1 MASSS
6 RTAQGRG
13 GKAPALNPQ
22 DAVAE
27 LEAYFANAGSGAIIS
42 NVFWSLAV
50 IVALLLARRALGSV
64 LDKRLSDAAGRY
76 RWHKAL
82 RTATW
87 VVIGVI
93 VAAIWLDGVSGLA
106 TIVAVVAAG
115 LAIALR
121 DPIVDLGG
129 WLYISTRHPLRVGDR
144 VSIAGE
150 RGDVVD
156 IGLFVLSLMQLG
168 DGVSG
173 PRQTTGRLVLVPNKF
188 IFTQPLVN
196 ESLVFDYIWR
206 EIPVVVTFESD
217 WQRAKQILIDA
228 VQRHSS
234 HLTPAAEAQTRA
246 AVTQYMVAQGSFEP
260 RVYTRAV
267 SHGVELTMR
276 FLSEIRRPREM
287 EEAIWEDVLPAFEA
301 EPRIDL
307 AYPTSR
313 VYRNTEEG
321 KAGLGGPGTVSSEQ

>member
-1 MASSS
+1 
-6 RTAQGRG
+6 
-13 GKAPALNPQ
+13 LNP
-22 DAVAE
+22 DDVIAE
-27 LEAYFANAGSGAIIS
+27 LEAYFANAGSGMIIS

-50 IVALLLARRALGSV
+50 VVALMLVRRAIGSI
-64 LDKRLSDAAGRY
+64 LDKRLGDAAERY
-76 RWHKAL
+76 RWHKVL

-87 VVIGVI
+87 LVIGVI
-93 VAAIWLDGVSGLA
+93 VAAIWLDGVAGLA

-129 WLYISTRHPLRVGDR
+129 WLYITTCHPLRVGDR

-156 IGLFVLSLMQLG
+156 IGLFVFSLMQLG
-168 DGVSG
+168 DGVTG

-188 IFTQPLVN
+188 IFTHPLIN

-217 WQRAKQILIDA
+217 WQRAKQILSEV
-228 VQRHSS
+228 VQRHSGDLAP
-234 HLTPAAEAQTRA
+234 HAEAQTRA
-246 AVTQYMVAQGSFEP
+246 AVTQYMLAQGSFEP

-267 SHGVELTMR
+267 DHGVELTMR

-287 EEAIWEDVLPAFEA
+287 EEAIWEDVLLAFEA

-313 VYRNTEEG
+313 VYRNNEEG
-321 KAGLGGPGTVSSEQ
+321 KAGLGGPGNDE

>member
-1 MASSS
+1 M
-6 RTAQGRG
+6 
-13 GKAPALNPQ
+13 NPEEII
-22 DAVAE
+22 AE
-27 LEAYFANAGSGAIIS
+27 LEAYFAGAGSARIVS
-42 NVFWSLAV
+42 NVLWSLAAV
-50 IVALLLARRALGSV
+50 VALLLARRAIGAV
-64 LDKRLSDAAGRY
+64 LDKRLSDAAERY

-87 VVIGVI
+87 IVIGVI
-93 VAAIWLDGVSGLA
+93 VAAIWLDGVAGLA

-156 IGLFVLSLMQLG
+156 IGLFVFSLMQLG
-168 DGVSG
+168 DGVTG

-188 IFTQPLVN
+188 VFTNPLIN

-217 WQRAKQILIDA
+217 WQRAKLILSEI
-228 VQRHSS
+228 VRRHTD
-234 HLTPAAEAQTRA
+234 HLAPHAEAQTRA

-260 RVYTRAV
+260 RVFTRAV
-267 SHGVELTMR
+267 NHGIELTMR

-287 EEAIWEDVLPAFEA
+287 EEAIWEDVLRAFEA

-321 KAGLGGPGTVSSEQ
+321 KPELGGPMSGDQ

>member
-1 MASSS
+1 M
-6 RTAQGRG
+6 
-13 GKAPALNPQ
+13 NPQ

-50 IVALLLARRALGSV
+50 IVALLLARRAIGAM
-64 LDKRLSDAAGRY
+64 LDRRLSDPAERY

-87 VVIGVI
+87 VVIGVL
-93 VAAIWLDGVSGLA
+93 VAAIWLDGIAGLA

-144 VSIAGE
+144 ISIAGE

-156 IGLFVLSLMQLG
+156 IGLFVFSLMQVG

-188 IFTQPLVN
+188 VFTNPLIN

-217 WQRAKQILIDA
+217 WQRAKQILIDT
-228 VQRHSS
+228 VQRHSG
-234 HLTPAAEAQTRA
+234 HLAPEAEAQTRA

-260 RVYTRAV
+260 RVFTRAV
-267 SHGVELTMR
+267 DHGVELTMR

-313 VYRNTEEG
+313 VYRNNEEG

>member
-1 MASSS
+1 M
-6 RTAQGRG
+6 
-13 GKAPALNPQ
+13 
-22 DAVAE
+22 
-27 LEAYFANAGSGAIIS
+27 EAYFANAGSSIILG
-42 NVFWSLAV
+42 NVLWSLAV
-50 IVALLLARRALGSV
+50 IVGLLVARRAIGSV
-64 LDKRLSDAAGRY
+64 LDKRFTSSAERY

-82 RTATW
+82 RTVTW

-93 VAAIWLDGVSGLA
+93 VTAIWLDGVSGLA

-156 IGLFVLSLMQLG
+156 IGLFVFSLMQLG

-188 IFTQPLVN
+188 VFTHPLIN

-217 WQRAKQILIDA
+217 WQRAKQILSEI
-228 VQRHSS
+228 VQRHTG
-234 HLTPAAEAQTRA
+234 HLAPHAEAQTHA

-260 RVYTRAV
+260 RIYTRAV
-267 SHGVELTMR
+267 DHGVELTMR

-287 EEAIWEDVLPAFEA
+287 EEAIWEDVLRAFEA

-313 VYRNTEEG
+313 VYRNSEEG
-321 KAGLGGPGTVSSEQ
+321 KPGLGGPGNG

>member
-1 MASSS
+1 M
-6 RTAQGRG
+6 
-13 GKAPALNPQ
+13 NPE
-22 DAVAE
+22 DAINE
-27 LEAYFANAGSGAIIS
+27 LTAYFATAGSAQIIA
-42 NVFWSLAV
+42 NVIWSVAV
-50 IVALLLARRALGSV
+50 VVLLLLARRAADRV
-64 LDKRLSDAAGRY
+64 VDKRLQDPASRY

-82 RTATW
+82 RTVSWITILAL
-87 VVIGVI
+87 VGAV
-93 VAAIWLDGVSGLA
+93 WLEGLEGLA
-106 TIVAVVAAG
+106 TIVAIVAAG

-129 WLYISTRHPLRVGDR
+129 WLYISGRHPLRLGDR
-144 VSIAGE
+144 ISIAGE

-156 IGLFVLSLMQLG
+156 IGLFAFSLMQLG

-188 IFTQPLVN
+188 IFTQPLIN

-206 EIPVVVTFESD
+206 EVPVVVTFESD
-217 WQRAKQILIDA
+217 WQRAKQILSETI
-228 VQRHSS
+228 QRHSA
-234 HLTPAAEAQTRA
+234 HLAPEAEAQTSA
-246 AVTQYMVAQGSFEP
+246 AVSQYMVAQRSFEP

-267 SHGVELTMR
+267 DHGVELTMR

-287 EEAIWEDVLPAFEA
+287 EEAIWEDVLLAFAA

-313 VYRNTEEG
+313 VVRNTEEG
-321 KAGLGGPGTVSSEQ
+321 KPALGGPGAVSGEQ

>member
-1 MASSS
+1 M
-6 RTAQGRG
+6 
-13 GKAPALNPQ
+13 NPQ
-22 DAVAE
+22 DVVAE
-27 LEAYFANAGSGAIIS
+27 LDAYFANAGSGMIIS

-50 IVALLLARRALGSV
+50 IVLLLFARRAIGSL
-64 LDKRLSDAAGRY
+64 LDRRLSDAAERY
-76 RWHKAL
+76 RWHKVL

-87 VVIGVI
+87 IVIGVI

-156 IGLFVLSLMQLG
+156 IGLFVFSLMQLG
-168 DGVSG
+168 DGVTG

-188 IFTQPLVN
+188 VFTNPLIN

-217 WQRAKQILIDA
+217 WQRAKQILNDA
-228 VQRHSS
+228 VQRHSG
-234 HLTPAAEAQTRA
+234 HLAPHAELQTRA

-260 RVYTRAV
+260 RVYTRAID
-267 SHGVELTMR
+267 HGVELTMR

-287 EEAIWEDVLPAFEA
+287 EEAIWEDVLRAFET

-321 KAGLGGPGTVSSEQ
+321 KAGLGGPRSGNQ

>member
-1 MASSS
+1 M
-6 RTAQGRG
+6 
-13 GKAPALNPQ
+13 NPQ
-22 DAVAE
+22 DVIVE
-27 LEAYFANAGSGAIIS
+27 LEAYFANAGSGMILS

-50 IVALLLARRALGSV
+50 MVALLLVRRAIGSV
-64 LDKRLSDAAGRY
+64 LDKRLGDAAERY

-82 RTATW
+82 RMATW

-129 WLYISTRHPLRVGDR
+129 WLYITTRHPLRVGDR
-144 VSIAGE
+144 ISIAGE

-156 IGLFVLSLMQLG
+156 IGLFVFTLMQLG
-168 DGVSG
+168 DGVTG
-173 PRQTTGRLVLVPNKF
+173 PRQSTGRLALVPNKF
-188 IFTQPLVN
+188 IFTQPLIN
-196 ESLVFDYIWR
+196 ESLVFDFIWR

-217 WQRAKQILIDA
+217 WQRAKQILTEI
-228 VQRHSS
+228 VQRHSA
-234 HLTPAAEAQTRA
+234 HLAPQAEAQTRI
-246 AVTQYMVAQGSFEP
+246 AVTQYMVAQGSFDP
-260 RVYTRAV
+260 QVYTRAV
-267 SHGVELTMR
+267 NHGVELTMR

-287 EEAIWEDVLPAFEA
+287 EEAIWEDVLRAFES
-301 EPRIDL
+301 EPKIDL
-307 AYPTSR
+307 AYTTSR

-321 KAGLGGPGTVSSEQ
+321 KPALGGPARAEASVEQPRVE

>member
-1 MASSS
+1 MAS
-6 RTAQGRG
+6 AGRG
-13 GKAPALNPQ
+13 AILSNAL
-22 DAVAE
+22 
-27 LEAYFANAGSGAIIS
+27 
-42 NVFWSLAV
+42 WSLAV
-50 IVALLLARRALGSV
+50 IVALLLVRRAIGSV
-64 LDKRLSDAAGRY
+64 LDRRLSDAAVRY

-82 RTATW
+82 RMATW

-144 VSIAGE
+144 IAIAGE

-156 IGLFVLSLMQLG
+156 IGLFVFSLMQLG
-168 DGVSG
+168 DGVTG
-173 PRQTTGRLVLVPNKF
+173 PRQATGRLVLVPNKF
-188 IFTQPLVN
+188 IFTNPLVN

-217 WQRAKQILIDA
+217 WQRAKQILQEIVA
-228 VQRHSS
+228 RHAA
-234 HLTPAAEAQTRA
+234 HLAPVAEAQAQASLTK
-246 AVTQYMVAQGSFEP
+246 YMVSVASFEP
-260 RVYTRAV
+260 KVFTRAV
-267 SHGVELTMR
+267 AHGVELTMR

-287 EEAIWEDVLPAFEA
+287 EEAIWEDVLHAFAA
-301 EPRIDL
+301 EPAIDL

-321 KAGLGGPGTVSSEQ
+321 KPALGGPGTVNGER

>member
-1 MASSS
+1 M
-6 RTAQGRG
+6 
-13 GKAPALNPQ
+13 NPQ
-22 DAVAE
+22 DAIAE
-27 LEAYFANAGSGAIIS
+27 LEAYFANAGSGEIIS
-42 NVFWSLAV
+42 NVFWSLV
-50 IVALLLARRALGSV
+50 TIVVLLLARRAIGSM
-64 LDKRLSDAAGRY
+64 LDKRLGDAAGRY

-144 VSIAGE
+144 ISIAGE

-156 IGLFVLSLMQLG
+156 IGLFVFSLMQLG

-188 IFTQPLVN
+188 IFTNPLIN

-228 VQRHSS
+228 VQRHSA
-234 HLTPAAEAQTRA
+234 HLAPQAEVQTRA
-246 AVTQYMVAQGSFEP
+246 AVTQYMVAQGSFDP
-260 RVYTRAV
+260 QVYTRAV
-267 SHGVELTMR
+267 NHGVELTMR

-287 EEAIWEDVLPAFEA
+287 EEAIWEDVLRAFAA
-301 EPRIDL
+301 EPTIDL
-307 AYPTSR
+307 AYTTSR

-321 KAGLGGPGTVSSEQ
+321 KPALGGPMRAEASVD

>member
-1 MASSS
+1 M
-6 RTAQGRG
+6 
-13 GKAPALNPQ
+13 NPQ
-22 DAVAE
+22 DFITE
-27 LEAYFANAGSGAIIS
+27 IEAYFANEGSSAILS
-42 NVFWSLAV
+42 NALWSLAV
-50 IVALLLARRALGSV
+50 IVALLLARRAIGSV
-64 LDKRLSDAAGRY
+64 LDKRLNEAAERY

-82 RTATW
+82 RMATW

-93 VAAIWLDGVSGLA
+93 VAAIWLDGVTGLA
-106 TIVAVVAAG
+106 TIVALVVAG

-144 VSIAGE
+144 VAIAGE

-156 IGLFVLSLMQLG
+156 IGLFVFSLMQLG
-168 DGVSG
+168 DGVTG

-188 IFTQPLVN
+188 IFTNPLIN

-206 EIPVVVTFESD
+206 EIPVVLTFESD
-217 WQRAKQILIDA
+217 WQRAKQMLIEI
-228 VQRHSS
+228 VQRHSGPLAP
-234 HLTPAAEAQTRA
+234 HAEAQTRT

-260 RVYTRAV
+260 RVFTRV
-267 SHGVELTMR
+267 VDHGIELTMR

-287 EEAIWEDVLPAFEA
+287 EEMIWEDVLRAFEA

-321 KAGLGGPGTVSSEQ
+321 KPALGGPAR